1 MNPNPVSSKPRARFT
16 EDRLRHAAKR
26 VAYVKAQQQLAA
38 VEGMCEM
45 VDDFEL
51 LATKQ
56 GLPEGAYELFE
67 RAHLAIGNA
76 LLELQPKLI
85 ELNPYGS

>member
-1 MNPNPVSSKPRARFT
+1 MNPISISAKPRARFT

-26 VAYVKAQQQLAA
+26 LAYNKAKQELATI
-38 VEGMCEM
+38 EGLCEM

-51 LATKQ
+51 LATQ
-56 GLPEGAYELFE
+56 TRLPDGAYEIFE

-76 LLELQPKLI
+76 LLELNPKLE